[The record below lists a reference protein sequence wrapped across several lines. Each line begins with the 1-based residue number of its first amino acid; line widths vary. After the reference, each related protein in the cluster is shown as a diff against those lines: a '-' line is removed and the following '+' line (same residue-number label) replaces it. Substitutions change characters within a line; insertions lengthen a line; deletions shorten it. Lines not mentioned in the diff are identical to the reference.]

1 MAMALLDGKTPT
13 PTRKQELDVQAA
25 ILAAMRNH
33 DGKGVR
39 QVNESRP
46 TRWAITEM

>member
-1 MAMALLDGKTPT
+1 MALLDGKTPT
-13 PTRKQELDVQAA
+13 PTRKQESDVQAA

-33 DGKGVR
+33 VGRGR
-39 QVNESRP
+39 QVDESRS